1 MEPLSI
7 FSYAFRKYP
16 LFRTLV
22 WLLLIMIV
30 FGSAAVI
37 NMHFVS
43 EPLLKS
49 VNPSI
54 GSPGDVLVL
63 KGDHFGSTRNTGFVE
78 IGGERLTA
86 SSYLSWADDEIKLVL
101 PSNVQEGLVIVDV
114 SGKRSNPG
122 VFTNETTVPVTVRSD
137 QISKIPVIIGLSHG
151 TAATGQKISI
161 TGANFGDIR
170 GDSCVFFKTSRSSSL
185 PSDSNLS
192 LNTADMLPANQD
204 DYDYEFWSDTEIS
217 VRVPDG
223 AISGNV
229 TVKTPE
235 GLSRPQPITI
245 ANRGKKTFSNGKTYL
260 VQVSADIANVKATSN
275 SSLTL
280 HIPRPNILSSQ
291 PAVEMTECNPQPL
304 LDNYRNTVIHQV
316 EFKELK
322 DNKKQFTQNFM
333 VQVYEISCE
342 INKDQVRPFSDKERP
357 LYAGNIKANPYVP
370 SDSDAVKELGL
381 YVVKKE
387 SNPYVQARLV
397 YDYLI
402 ENFTLSDVAS
412 SKDFALETILQQKQ
426 ADAYDLTVLF
436 TAMLR
441 SLGVPA
447 KMMSGILVDARLKTQ
462 NHWWSEFYIENFG
475 WVPVDPGLGAGMG
488 YEAFHPVENK
498 KEYYFGNLDSQH
510 IVFSTGWEILK
521 PYMVNNKIVYRPRSY
536 ALQNIWEEASAG
548 TDSYS
553 SFWNVPVVL
562 GLY

>member
-1 MEPLSI
+1 
-7 FSYAFRKYP
+7 
-16 LFRTLV
+16 
-22 WLLLIMIV
+22 
-30 FGSAAVI
+30 
-37 NMHFVS
+37 MHFVS